1 MTLSKRGL
9 QSIKFWTIKNIKQNL
24 NINSLLFKNR
34 LYLDDFGIAQ
44 AFNDHVT
51 TIAERVRE
59 AMPAPSATVGY
70 SQYMPN
76 FSLPSSF
83 FLYPVTSADVEQV
96 IISLKNKKKVS
107 TCMYSVQSLKVLSSL
122 ISPILSHLNNNS
134 FTCGVF
140 LNFFIRFIYWDHASC
155 FEKN

>member
-1 MTLSKRGL
+1 MNCGS
-9 QSIKFWTIKNIKQNL
+9 IKQNL
-24 NINSLLFKNR
+24 NNNLLLFNNR
-34 LYLDDFGIAQ
+34 LYTDDLGISQ
-44 AFNDHVT
+44 AFNDHLT
-51 TIAERVRE
+51 TITERVLE
-59 AMPAPSATVGY
+59 TMPGLSATVGF

-140 LNFFIRFIYWDHASC
+140 LNFFQNSLRDPNI
-155 FEKN
+155 